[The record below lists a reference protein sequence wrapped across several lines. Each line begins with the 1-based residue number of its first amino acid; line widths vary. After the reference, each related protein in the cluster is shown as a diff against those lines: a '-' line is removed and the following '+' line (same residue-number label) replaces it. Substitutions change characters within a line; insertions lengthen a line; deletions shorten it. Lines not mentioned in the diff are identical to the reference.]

1 MLLLQAQKYLD
12 VARKRGQEGK
22 NLEKVYR
29 MICCEEM
36 YLLAYDKLY
45 ANEGALTQRAQSVN
59 FIPPLFGFEHPKKLA
74 VVFGIMLVR

>member
-1 MLLLQAQKYLD
+1 MLLLKAQKYLD

-45 ANEGALTQRAQSVN
+45 ANDGALT
-59 FIPPLFGFEHPKKLA
+59 PGTDPKDT
-74 VVFGIMLVR
+74 VDRHVTWQNIHDY